1 MPYNE
6 LVRIK
11 EGNLALDWLDAL
23 PLAGQYG
30 VIGGS
35 VVLNLLALVL
45 VLRGDLVPLSRVNQ
59 WLKAWEVTMQT
70 QEDTAKAAEKAAD
83 ATEAMVDIVENLTG
97 ISETLEHLIGSL
109 PRHD

>member
-1 MPYNE
+1 M
-6 LVRIK
+6 
-11 EGNLALDWLDAL
+11 DWLDAL
-23 PLAGQYG
+23 PLADQYG

-35 VVLNLLALVL
+35 VVLNLLCLVL
-45 VLRGDLVPLSRVNQ
+45 IIRGDLVPLSRVNQ